1 MGICCGLGPGL
12 YLQSGLTSEGLTLKV
27 NEVAQS
33 CPTLCDPKDCSPPG
47 SSIHGILQA
56 RILEWVAISFSRG
69 ASHTYDTVYHPHN
82 KQQKDSPGRA
92 LVLPEGKR
100 EQKMVVVCVLQWLLS
115 GARMRQPPRTSLVW
129 NFHQR
134 QGKEGHGLF
143 FFFFKSDCIESGKGK
158 REEGI
163 ESCQTS
169 NIKNTVYYNYNCV
182 LHNSMCLCNYIKQ
195 LKSF

>member
-1 MGICCGLGPGL
+1 MSMIMIWFGHLAFPAGGWAALHLPSQP
-12 YLQSGLTSEGLTLKV
+12 LQKFTDVWTSNMWAPMHNSEKKWS
-27 NEVAQS
+27 QS
-33 CPTLCDPKDCSPPG
+33 CPTLCDPVACIPPG

-143 FFFFKSDCIESGKGK
+143 FFFF
-158 REEGI
+158 
-163 ESCQTS
+163 
-169 NIKNTVYYNYNCV
+169 
-182 LHNSMCLCNYIKQ
+182 
-195 LKSF
+195 